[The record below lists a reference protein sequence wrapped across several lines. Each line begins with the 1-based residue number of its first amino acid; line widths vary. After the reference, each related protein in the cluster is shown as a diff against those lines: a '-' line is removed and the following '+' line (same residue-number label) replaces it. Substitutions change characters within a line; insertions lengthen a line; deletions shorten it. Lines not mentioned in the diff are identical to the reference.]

1 MRPQR
6 GEKHKDLQCQV
17 QQALVISHRELI
29 LPRRCLQPCVPSAM
43 LHVTAAQELREIP
56 ECEGQ
61 TGQWN
66 LPLEVVMKATYESF
80 LNQGNNFKVP
90 TEWLYILPWENN
102 LKRDH
107 ATLTWPT

>member
-1 MRPQR
+1 
-6 GEKHKDLQCQV
+6 
-17 QQALVISHRELI
+17 
-29 LPRRCLQPCVPSAM
+29 
-43 LHVTAAQELREIP
+43 
-56 ECEGQ
+56 
-61 TGQWN
+61 
-66 LPLEVVMKATYESF
+66 MKATYESF

>member
-1 MRPQR
+1 
-6 GEKHKDLQCQV
+6 
-17 QQALVISHRELI
+17 
-29 LPRRCLQPCVPSAM
+29 M
-43 LHVTAAQELREIP
+43 LHVTAAQELREIL

-66 LPLEVVMKATYESF
+66 LSLEVVMKATYESF
-80 LNQGNNFKVP
+80 LNQDNNFKVP